1 MRNEND
7 EMIVCILPRS
17 YQDSTQAL
25 SDIATY
31 KEQTCIDIDIRKH
44 KKKRSVDANAYFWTL
59 CDKLAVELNKEYNNI
74 TKTEIYREYIKN
86 YSTPIPLP
94 IREDAVEDFNKN
106 WEKGGIGWICEVVD
120 NSKIPGYKLVHA
132 YYGSSTFDTEEMSRL
147 INAIVEDCKE
157 LGIETRTPEEIENLL
172 SLWEQAK

>member
-1 MRNEND
+1 M
-7 EMIVCILPRS
+7 
-17 YQDSTQAL
+17 
-25 SDIATY
+25 
-31 KEQTCIDIDIRKH
+31 
-44 KKKRSVDANAYFWTL
+44 
-59 CDKLAVELNKEYNNI
+59 
-74 TKTEIYREYIKN
+74 
-86 YSTPIPLP
+86 
-94 IREDAVEDFNKN
+94 
-106 WEKGGIGWICEVVD
+106 VD